1 MGYTNY
7 WNQHKDFSKKEWN
20 TLVNHSNK
28 MINFFSKELDIETLS
43 SMSDSSI
50 YINGIKELGH
60 EDFVFTRSKR
70 NILGYEDLEAYEK
83 EGAFNFCKTLEK
95 PYDSLI
101 WNILLKAY
109 SIAPAK
115 ISISNGH
122 GKKHGLQ

>member
-28 MINFFSKELDIETLS
+28 MINFFSKELDIETIS

-95 PYDSLI
+95 SLC
-101 WNILLKAY
+101 
-109 SIAPAK
+109 
-115 ISISNGH
+115 
-122 GKKHGLQ
+122 